1 MLPRLLARIADIE
14 TTQGPPAPRAA
25 QPWLRIL
32 AGVVLFPGFWVSVV
46 LAVAAILPATFP
58 RLQLLVQLTAIL
70 PAGALAWLAVRRAPA
85 LLLAILIPVLLA
97 LYFIAL
103 NLMANLPG
111 RA

>member
-1 MLPRLLARIADIE
+1 ME
-14 TTQGPPAPRAA
+14 TTQSPPAPRAA
-25 QPWLRIL
+25 RLWLKVL
-32 AGVVLFPGFWVSVV
+32 AGVALLPGFWVSVV
-46 LAVAAILPATFP
+46 LAVVAILPAIFP
-58 RLQLLVQLTAIL
+58 RFQLLVQLASLL
-70 PAGALAWLAVRRAPA
+70 PAGVLAWLTVKRAPA